1 LAAPPR
7 RPPAARTRGR
17 TRLRIQVQRRW
28 IRYLLY
34 GVGWLTTIVVVTL
47 TFAYFSFSRM
57 IDARLHGERERT
69 LPRVYARPAEFRRG
83 QTLSQ
88 QDLIVRLNDL
98 GYADRPT
105 VTQPGEFTGYRNVI
119 TLIPRGG
126 ELAGKTIKITFP
138 PGRVTR
144 QNPNPAGGRGIQSLE
159 VDGQGRRDA
168 VRLDPPLLTSLMAS
182 GTREKRRHVPLATIP
197 ERMQQAVIS
206 IEDQSF
212 YSHPGVNPIRTI
224 GAAIKSLFSVG
235 RPSGGST
242 ITQQLARMFFL
253 EDEFNEELQT
263 GTVSPVRKAREI
275 VMSLVLERRTSKEEI
290 LELYLNDVYLGQ
302 RGSFAIH
309 GVAEASRIFFGKDVA
324 NLGLSE
330 AALIAGVIQ
339 SPASRSPFANPKRA
353 VERRNVVLQ
362 AMAGEKYI
370 EKDEAT
376 RASREP
382 LQVVARSVDNEAPY
396 FVDMVAA
403 DVSKQFPGVTA
414 QPGAVDVYTTLD
426 LNLQRAALD
435 AVRTGLANVDKLLS
449 RRKRKPENAQ
459 AVLLA
464 VDPRTGEI
472 LAMVGGRS
480 YNQSQYNRTTEA
492 RRQPGSVFKPFVF
505 LAAFEHA
512 ADEGLTD
519 LTPASLTLDEPATFT
534 FDDQIWEPR
543 NYEDYDGEV
552 TLRRALA
559 MSRNLGTIRVGE
571 RIGFD
576 KIATLWRRVGVGTTP
591 RGYPSITLGVFELT
605 PIEVAQAYTIFTNGG
620 SVRSLKAIDHVQ
632 AGTKNLAPAASKLR
646 PVARSDTTYLVT
658 NMLRSVLNEGTGA
671 GARAAGFAIDAAGKS
686 GTTNDLRDAW
696 FVGFTRELL
705 SVVWV
710 GFDDNQPLGL
720 SGSTAALPI
729 WTEFMKAAHA
739 GRSNESFEVPEGISF
754 VDIDHDTGKLA
765 TPDCPKVFTE
775 SFLVGTEPVEYCELH
790 RASQPSPFPQPSSPS
805 SPAPFPLPPSPPV
818 PAPFPRPR

>member
-1 LAAPPR
+1 LAGLPKL
-7 RPPAARTRGR
+7 PPAARKRGR
-17 TRLRIQVQRRW
+17 LQLRITVQRRW
-28 IRYLLY
+28 TRYLLY
-34 GVGWLTTIVVVTL
+34 GVSAITAVVLVTL
-47 TFAYFSFSRM
+47 GYGYFTFARM

-69 LPRVYARPAEFRRG
+69 LPRVFARAAEFRRG

-98 GYADRPT
+98 GYADRPS
-105 VTQPGEFTGYRNVI
+105 VKQPGEFSGYRNVI
-119 TLIPRGG
+119 TIAPRSG
-126 ELAGKTIKITFP
+126 ELAGKIIKVTFP
-138 PGRVTR
+138 AGRITKT
-144 QNPNPAGGRGIQSLE
+144 NPNPAGGRGIQSLE
-159 VDGQGRRDA
+159 IVGQGRTDA
-168 VRLDPPLLTSLMAS
+168 VRLDPPLLTSLMTS
-182 GTREKRRHVPLATIP
+182 GAREKRRHVPLSTIP
-197 ERMQQAVIS
+197 ERMQQAVLA

-224 GAAIKSLFSVG
+224 AAALGSVFSRG
-235 RPSGGST
+235 RPSGAST
-242 ITQQLARMFFL
+242 ITQQLSRMFFL

-263 GTVSPVRKAREI
+263 GTVSPLRKAREI
-275 VMSLVLERRTSKEEI
+275 LMSLVLERRTSKEEI

-339 SPASRSPFANPKRA
+339 SPARRSPFANPKPA

-362 AMAGEKYI
+362 AMASEKYI
-370 EKDEAT
+370 TDDEAFK
-376 RASREP
+376 AGREP

-396 FVDMVAA
+396 FVDMVGAQ
-403 DVSKQFPGVTA
+403 VNEQFPGVTT

-426 LNLQRAALD
+426 LNMQRAALD
-435 AVRTGLANVDKLLS
+435 AVRNGLANVDKLLS
-449 RRKRKPENAQ
+449 RRKKKLQSAQ

-480 YNQSQYNRTTEA
+480 YNQSQYNRAIES

-512 ADEGLTD
+512 ALEGWTD
-519 LTPASLTLDEPATFT
+519 LTPASLTLDEPAIFT
-534 FDDQIWEPR
+534 FDDQVWEPK
-543 NYEDYDGEV
+543 NYDEYDGEV

-576 KIATLWRRVGVGTTP
+576 KIASLWRQIGVGTTP
-591 RGYPSITLGVFELT
+591 KGYPSITLGVFELT
-605 PIEVAQAYTIFTNGG
+605 PMEVAQAYTLFTNAG
-620 SVRSLKAIDHVQ
+620 SVRPLRAIDHIQ
-632 AGTKNLAPAASKLR
+632 ASEKTLRPAAGKLR
-646 PVARSDTTYLVT
+646 EVAQSDTTYLVT
-658 NMLRSVLNEGTGA
+658 NMLRSVINEGTGA
-671 GARAAGFAIDAAGKS
+671 GARANGFALDAAGKS

-696 FVGFTRELL
+696 FVGFTPELL
-705 SVVWV
+705 TVVWV

-720 SGSTAALPI
+720 TGSTAALPI
-729 WTEFMKAAHA
+729 WTDFMKAALA
-739 GRSNESFEVPEGISF
+739 GHPNATFDVPEGISF
-754 VDIDHDTGKLA
+754 IDIDHDTGKLA
-765 TPDCPKVFTE
+765 TPDCPNVFTE
-775 SFLVGTEPVEYCELH
+775 SFIVGTEPVEYCPLH
-790 RASQPSPFPQPSSPS
+790 NRNQPTPQPFPQP
-805 SPAPFPLPPSPPV
+805 
-818 PAPFPRPR
+818 

>member
-1 LAAPPR
+1 MAGLPK
-7 RPPAARTRGR
+7 RPPAARKRGR
-17 TRLRIQVQRRW
+17 PRLRILVQRRW

-34 GVGWLTTIVVVTL
+34 GAGWITTIGIVTL
-47 TFAYFSFSRM
+47 TFSYFSLSRM

-69 LPRVYARPAEFRRG
+69 LPRVYARAAEFRRG

-98 GYADRPT
+98 GYADRPAA
-105 VTQPGEFTGYRNVI
+105 TQPGEFSGFRNVL

-138 PGRVTR
+138 AGRITK

-159 VDGQGRRDA
+159 VVGQGRTEL
-168 VRLDPPLLTSLMAS
+168 VQLDPPLLTSLMAS

-197 ERMQQAVIS
+197 ERMQQAVLS

-212 YSHPGVNPIRTI
+212 YSHPGVNPFRTI
-224 GAAIKSLFSVG
+224 GAAIKSVFSVG

-263 GTVSPVRKAREI
+263 GTVSPLRKAREI
-275 VMSLVLERRTSKEEI
+275 LMSLVLERRTSKEEI

-362 AMAGEKYI
+362 AMAGEEYI
-370 EKDEAT
+370 KEDEAT

-396 FVDMVAA
+396 FVDMVAG
-403 DVSKQFPGVTA
+403 DMSKQFPGVTA

-435 AVRTGLANVDKLLS
+435 AVRTGLANVDKLLA
-449 RRKRKPENAQ
+449 RRKRKETAQ

-576 KIATLWRRVGVGTTP
+576 KIATLWKRVGVGTTP

-605 PIEVAQAYTIFTNGG
+605 PIEVAQAYTIFTNSG
-620 SVRSLKAIDHVQ
+620 SVRALRSIDHVQ
-632 AGTKNLAPAASKLR
+632 AGTRRLEPAAPKVR
-646 PVARSDTTYLVT
+646 PVARSETTYLVT

-671 GARAAGFAIDAAGKS
+671 GARARGFALDAAGKS

-705 SVVWV
+705 TVVWV

-729 WTEFMKAAHA
+729 WTDFMKAALA
-739 GRSNESFEVPEGISF
+739 GHPNETFEVPEGISF
-754 VDIDHDTGKLA
+754 VDIDRDTGKLA
-765 TPDCPKVFTE
+765 TPNCPSVFTE

-790 RASQPSPFPQPSSPS
+790 RSPQPSPFPA
-805 SPAPFPLPPSPPV
+805 PAIPLPPSPS
-818 PAPFPRPR
+818 PFPR